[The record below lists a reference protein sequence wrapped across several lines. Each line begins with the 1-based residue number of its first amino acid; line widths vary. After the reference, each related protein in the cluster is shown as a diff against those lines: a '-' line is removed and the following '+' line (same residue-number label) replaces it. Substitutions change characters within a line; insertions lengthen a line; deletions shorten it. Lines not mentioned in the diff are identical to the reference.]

1 MSNKRYYW
9 LKLKEDF
16 FEDETIE
23 FIESQKNGVKYV
35 NFYLKLLLKSLKNE
49 GYLIRYI
56 GEKLIPYDLEALSRL
71 TNCDFDTVRS
81 AMDLFTEIGIVKKME
96 SGEIYLTQ
104 INEMIG
110 SETKK
115 AESMRRLRAKRRK
128 NEQINEGGNNVTGE
142 LPEVTEPLLKRYT
155 EKEIELDKEL
165 EKELEKRDKNLDK
178 ENKNVKSNSED
189 EKKESI
195 PVSEVFIL
203 LQNEYT
209 NQVTPIKLESLIPEI
224 EKIGENATDII
235 SLAIDYAKNK
245 TNNLNYLVKIIN
257 NWADEGIST
266 VEQAKEK
273 ISGKQKKNNTSWI
286 DDELNTFGGDA

>member
-128 NEQINEGGNNVTGE
+128 NDQINEGGNNVTCE
-142 LPEVTEPLLKRYT
+142 LPEVTKPLLKRYT

-165 EKELEKRDKNLDK
+165 DKRDKNLDK
-178 ENKNVKSNSED
+178 ENKNTKNKSED
-189 EKKESI
+189 ENNESVA
-195 PVSEVFIL
+195 VSEVLLL

-209 NQVTPIKLESLIPEI
+209 TQVTPIKLESVIPEI
-224 EKIGENATDII
+224 EKIGKNATDII

-273 ISGKQKKNNTSWI
+273 INGKQKKNNNSWI
-286 DDELNTFGGDA
+286 DDELNTFGGNA